1 MFARISLLALP
12 LLASAGVI
20 PIFVPRND
28 IGQLYPVIC
37 PNAPPIPVIARED
50 SFVITARQIPA
61 LPAPPAPPTIP
72 APPALPVLTGRQI
85 TLPAPPAPPAFPAP
99 PAIPVIPLPGLPALT
114 GRQITLPAP
123 PAPPAIPVI
132 PLPARLCMI
141 ASRQNGLAFLGCA
154 PIREIF
160 IESNRFGDL
169 VKSIRLSDKEN
180 RSRK

>member
-1 MFARISLLALP
+1 MFACISLLALP

-37 PNAPPIPVIARED
+37 PNAPPIPVITRED

-61 LPAPPAPPTIP
+61 LPAPPAPPAIP

-85 TLPAPPAPPAFPAP
+85 TLPAPPAPPVFPAP
-99 PAIPVIPLPGLPALT
+99 PAIPVIPLPGLPVLA
-114 GRQITLPAP
+114 GRQITLPAL
-123 PAPPAIPVI
+123 PAPPAFPAPLAIPVI

-141 ASRQNGLAFLGCA
+141 AGRQVITDS
-154 PIREIF
+154 PILPCEQ
-160 IESNRFGDL
+160 
-169 VKSIRLSDKEN
+169 
-180 RSRK
+180 